1 MVLPYEHQQ
10 GETMSDGPT
19 MFSPTEQRIMDLLS
33 DGLPHTKKEMVACLA
48 DPMGGEDNVK
58 PHLHNLRKKLLTRN
72 EAVLC
77 VLVGG
82 RIKYQFLPAKYCPQ
96 SILRRRT

>member
-1 MVLPYEHQQ
+1 
-10 GETMSDGPT
+10 MSDGPV
-19 MFSPTEQRIMDLLS
+19 MLSPTEQRIMDLLS
-33 DGLPHTKKEMVACLA
+33 DGLPHTKKEMVLCLA

-58 PHLHNLRKKLLTRN
+58 PHLHNLRKKLLIQN

-82 RIKYQFLPAKYCPQ
+82 RVKYQFLPAKYRPL
-96 SILRRRT
+96 SILHKQKLSIDGG